1 MVALGGAQPGSGGQG
16 LGPVNL
22 AAISLAPAGQAQRV
36 AVSTEM
42 SESESRALGIA
53 ERNSRFHSMFQ
64 TGERGEPV
72 ASVVRELWAN
82 GSSSSTR
89 GIAADTATTTT
100 NDQQGPQPL
109 DLFSDRRGVFS
120 G

>member
-1 MVALGGAQPGSGGQG
+1 
-16 LGPVNL
+16 
-22 AAISLAPAGQAQRV
+22 
-36 AVSTEM
+36 M
-42 SESESRALGIA
+42 SEADSRALGIA

-72 ASVVRELWAN
+72 ASVVRELWGN

-89 GIAADTATTTT
+89 GIAADPTTPT
-100 NDQQGPQPL
+100 NGQQAPQPL